1 MNGLK
6 QIFGKLKQ
14 WFLYIVS
21 CRLFGKHNYRLVK
34 KYDNNV
40 QKLKC
45 TKCNK
50 YFGINH
56 NVKAVLP
63 WDNELQDMMDLCY
76 PENGN

>member
-1 MNGLK
+1 MNRLK
-6 QIFGKLKQ
+6 RTFGKIKQ

-21 CRLFGKHNYRLVK
+21 CRFFSKHDYRLVK

-40 QKLKC
+40 QKLQC

-56 NVKAVLP
+56 DVKAVLP
-63 WDNELQDMMDLCY
+63 WDNDLQDMMDLCY